1 MDATLFLGIDVG
13 STTVKVAILDSD
25 NNVLFSDYER
35 HFANIRE
42 TLLDLMTKARAELG
56 DRDLHPMI
64 TGSGG
69 MSISKYIHV
78 PFVQEVISWAYACKA
93 LPHFLFCQV
102 QCVWF
107 YVEVFDSLGL
117 DFCTR

>member
-42 TLLDLMTKARAELG
+42 TLLDLMTKARAEL
-56 DRDLHPMI
+56 DWE
-64 TGSGG
+64 T
-69 MSISKYIHV
+69 MSAQALDSAIVRARREPHKH
-78 PFVQEVISWAYACKA
+78 EEACAMCGK
-93 LPHFLFCQV
+93 FCAVKMLQN
-102 QCVWF
+102 
-107 YVEVFDSLGL
+107 
-117 DFCTR
+117 